1 MKTITKGIIFGLAA
15 FAMTGCNCLN
25 LLPTDQGFDREAFIE
40 QGKSL
45 EKKSKN
51 VIAETNTFTVKTTK
65 GVGSGEPQV
74 YTLTAT
80 RQTAYTWT
88 SDETNATLKNE
99 LIAQEIFWESKAMY
113 KIADLMSQSSTSY
126 KDFLFEKHNDGTYAI
141 EKVNSERMEFNS
153 DGILTEYRS
162 YYPSGD
168 YTYREYTFAK

>member
-1 MKTITKGIIFGLAA
+1 MKIITKGKIFGLAA

-51 VIAETNTFTVKTTK
+51 VIAETNTFTVKTTIVRE
-65 GVGSGEPQV
+65 GLEPV
-74 YTLTAT
+74 INTAVAT

-141 EKVNSERMEFNS
+141 EKVNSERMEFNT
-153 DGILTEYRS
+153 DGVLISYKNIYSNNEY
-162 YYPSGD
+162 
-168 YTYREYTFAK
+168 TLREYTFEK